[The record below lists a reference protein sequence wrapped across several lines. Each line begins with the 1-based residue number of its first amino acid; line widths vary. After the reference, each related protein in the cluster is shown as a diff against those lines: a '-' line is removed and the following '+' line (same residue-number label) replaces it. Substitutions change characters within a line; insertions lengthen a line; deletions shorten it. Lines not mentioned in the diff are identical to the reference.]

1 MPSSPLPRSEF
12 QALLP
17 CPKVSHAGHF
27 IETSSLSGM
36 LSPGRFPVHV
46 LSIRVNRLD
55 LGPTYPKNPRALGE
69 YIRKFRMDKGLLI
82 GVGQR

>member
-1 MPSSPLPRSEF
+1 
-12 QALLP
+12 
-17 CPKVSHAGHF
+17 
-27 IETSSLSGM
+27 M
-36 LSPGRFPVHV
+36 LSPGPFPVHV
-46 LSIRVNRLD
+46 LPIRVNRLD